1 MSAGESH
8 ASGSVTAPVS
18 IDPER
23 LNPQLRPWIV
33 RAARFGHIGVG
44 LAYMLLGAV
53 ALTASQESGV
63 KAVGFQGALHRGF
76 ENHAGTVLLLVIGFG
91 LITDGIW
98 QGIRAAFATE
108 PAGTGW
114 KRYLIRAS
122 WIATGF
128 GHIGLAVAAIK
139 LVFGLND
146 RGRQGQLRFW
156 SERIMALEPGGWF
169 LIGAGLVVIVVG
181 SVLIYRALVGKI
193 DPWLDLSSAKP
204 AVRFFVVALARIGM
218 AARGAIIMVGGGL
231 LITAAVHV
239 NPHEVRGLGG
249 TLRVIQSQS
258 YGSLLLACVAIGLI
272 AYGLF
277 ELTRARFRRIWLP

>member
-1 MSAGESH
+1 MGTDERD
-8 ASGSVTAPVS
+8 ASDSVVEPLAAIRQCLS
-18 IDPER
+18 
-23 LNPQLRPWIV
+23 PQVRPWVIG
-33 RAARFGHIGVG
+33 AARVGHIGVG

-53 ALTASQESGV
+53 AFGASQESGV

-76 ENHAGTVLLLVIGFG
+76 ENRAGTVLLLVIGFG
-91 LITDGIW
+91 LLTDGIW
-98 QGIRAAFATE
+98 QGIRASLDTE
-108 PAGTGW
+108 PPGPRW

-122 WIATGF
+122 WVATGL

-156 SERIMALEPGGWF
+156 TERILALELGEWF

-181 SVLIYRALVGKI
+181 TLLICRALVGRI
-193 DPWLDLSSAKP
+193 DPSLDLSSANRP
-204 AVRFFVVALARIGM
+204 VRFLAMMLARVGM
-218 AARGAIIMVGGGL
+218 TARGGVIVVGGAL
-231 LITAAVHV
+231 LITASVHV

-249 TLRVIQSQS
+249 TLRVIQSQL
-258 YGSLLLACVAIGLI
+258 YGNLLLACVATGLI

-277 ELTRARFRRIWLP
+277 ELTRARFRRISLP